1 MMNKQEKVIVQNCA
15 KRINQLASLERAG
28 FDTDKEKDEYIK
40 KKIKPYMMWF
50 EIVADELQE
59 LIDLQEK
66 KDSYYKKDKLEELVN
81 RSYRL

>member
-1 MMNKQEKVIVQNCA
+1 MNKQEKVIVQNCV
-15 KRINQLASLERAG
+15 KRINQLASLERAS
-28 FDTDKEKDEYIK
+28 FNIDKEKDEKVKSTIR
-40 KKIKPYMMWF
+40 PYMTWF

-66 KDSYYKKDKLEELVN
+66 KDSYFKKEKLEELEN